1 MKLTPLDIQQHQ
13 FRSVLFGLD
22 AKEVDAF
29 LDLVGAAFE
38 DLIRQNNDASDEA
51 RRLKASLEDFRER
64 EKTLKDT
71 MITATKIAEEVKQ
84 GAQREAQAVISQAEV
99 QAEKIIQN
107 AHTRLVRILDDI
119 NELKRQKAQFEG
131 NLRSLIDTHGKLLDA
146 MSDRVDQE
154 SIELSTMSRRAE
166 TSSADVKLASVVD
179 EKSAGQG
186 SGR

>member
-22 AKEVDAF
+22 PKEVDAF

-38 DLIRQNNDASDEA
+38 DLIRQNNDGLDET
-51 RRLKASLEDFRER
+51 RRLRANLEDFRER
-64 EKTLKDT
+64 EQTLKET
-71 MITATKIAEEVKQ
+71 MITATKIAEDVKQ

-146 MSDRVDQE
+146 MSDRIEHD
-154 SIELSTMSRRAE
+154 SIELTGMSRRAE
-166 TSSADVKLASVVD
+166 ASSADVKLASLSD
-179 EKSAGQG
+179 DKSAA
-186 SGR
+186 R

>member
-22 AKEVDAF
+22 PKEVDAF
-29 LDLVGAAFE
+29 LDLVSGAFE
-38 DLIRQNNDASDEA
+38 DLIRQNNDGTDEA
-51 RRLKASLEDFRER
+51 RRLRASLEDFRER
-64 EKTLKDT
+64 EKTLKET
-71 MITATKIAEEVKQ
+71 MITATRIAEDVKQ

-131 NLRSLIDTHGKLLDA
+131 NLRSLIETHGKLLDA
-146 MSDRVDQE
+146 MSERIDHE
-154 SIELSTMSRRAE
+154 ALELGSMSRRPEPIAGE
-166 TSSADVKLASVVD
+166 VKLASLSD
-179 EKSAGQG
+179 DKSAGQG
-186 SGR
+186 GGR